1 MTGGVWQVMKEA
13 QPETVLMDT
22 SIPVVRAGP
31 PSPIFGVSL
40 SLHDAA
46 LQVPEHGAGVEGD
59 ISSSDEEDEG
69 EPARP

>member
-31 PSPIFGVSL
+31 PSPIFGVSM
-40 SLHDAA
+40 
-46 LQVPEHGAGVEGD
+46 
-59 ISSSDEEDEG
+59 SSN
-69 EPARP
+69 

>member
-40 SLHDAA
+40 S
-46 LQVPEHGAGVEGD
+46 
-59 ISSSDEEDEG
+59 SN
-69 EPARP
+69 